1 MQSRENGH
9 SFDVLTSNEIAALI
23 KEPKEISPKARS
35 NRFKL
40 QDQHR
45 RYSLYLISLTNPE
58 SMYHVFM
65 NQNVN
70 NTDNFSIGL
79 RFRKSSHH
87 VFVTLTRYNGP
98 HRTFEEYPGDHH
110 VKPHKH
116 YVTPDEL
123 SLGILEPK
131 PGRIEI
137 TSEYCTFDEAT
148 RVFYTNICVVNDY
161 IDFVPEELRYGVWV
175 NGSE

>member
-1 MQSRENGH
+1 MQFREDGP
-9 SFDVLTSNEIAALI
+9 STDVYTSNEISALI

-40 QDQHR
+40 EDQHR
-45 RYSLYLISLTNPE
+45 RYSLYLVPISKPE

-70 NTDNFSIGL
+70 NIDNFSIGL
-79 RFRKSSHH
+79 RYRKSRLYEY
-87 VFVTLTRYNGP
+87 VTLTRYNGR

-116 YVTPDEL
+116 FVTPEEL
-123 SLGILEPK
+123 RLGILEPK
-131 PGRIEI
+131 PGIIEI
-137 TSEYCTFDEAT
+137 TSEYSTFDEAT
-148 RVFYTNICVVNDY
+148 KAFYTNICVVNDY
-161 IDFVPEELRYGVWV
+161 IDFVPEELRYGI
-175 NGSE
+175 G